1 MERGED
7 EWESR
12 RELGGREEVEI
23 LSIIYKVK
31 TLIIVSYEVMMIGIH
46 LSPHEN
52 YSPMLP
58 PFEMPAVEHI
68 KIMVCLG
75 GRVVVKNLS
84 SYVILPTILYS
95 IVHKFLLSIAVRI
108 RQLPNTTKPPNLIT
122 YLVDSKPY
130 SYSLFHILPTY
141 ISYGSK

>member
-1 MERGED
+1 MEGGEA
-7 EWESR
+7 WEGR

-52 YSPMLP
+52 YSPMHP
-58 PFEMPAVEHI
+58 PFKMLTVEPI

-75 GRVVVKNLS
+75 VVPL
-84 SYVILPTILYS
+84 
-95 IVHKFLLSIAVRI
+95 
-108 RQLPNTTKPPNLIT
+108 
-122 YLVDSKPY
+122 
-130 SYSLFHILPTY
+130 
-141 ISYGSK
+141 